1 MRVTVVLFTADL
13 RLRDNP
19 VLGAALRAAERVVPL
34 FVIDSGIARAGF
46 VTPARAAFLADCL
59 ADLDEGLR
67 ARGGR
72 LVVRAGDVVR
82 ETCRVAAETGATE
95 VHLASGAS
103 GYAQRREERLRSA
116 LAADGRAL
124 RVHDAVTTAVAPGV
138 LVPSGKDHYAVFT
151 PYHRRWSAER
161 LRPVSPAPRRV
172 ELPRVRSLPLPGP
185 GDLAQGPAPAGL
197 PKGGES
203 EGRRRLAAWLRSGLA
218 GYAAAHDDL
227 AADATSRLSPYLRF
241 GCLSPV
247 EVISRARRDAPAAER
262 HAGTGTGA
270 EAFVR
275 QLAWRDFHHQVLAA
289 VPGAAHRDYR
299 TRHDRWRTDPDELA
313 AWRAGMTGYPV
324 VDAAMRQL
332 AHEGW
337 MHNRAR
343 MLVASFLTKTLY
355 HDWREGAGHFEGL
368 LVDADVADN
377 RLNWQWVAG
386 TGNDTRP
393 HRVLNPLVQARRFDP
408 RGEYVRRW
416 VPELAALPGAA
427 VHTPWRLDG
436 PARAALRYPAPVVGL
451 TEGLAR
457 FRRARGLD

>member
-1 MRVTVVLFTADL
+1 MCVNVVLFTADL
-13 RLRDNP
+13 RLHDNP

-34 FVIDSGIARAGF
+34 FVIDSGIAGAGL
-46 VTPARAAFLADCL
+46 VTPARAAFLSDCL
-59 ADLDEGLR
+59 ADLDGGLR
-67 ARGGR
+67 ARGSR
-72 LVVRAGDVVR
+72 LIVRAGDVVR
-82 ETCRVAAETGATE
+82 ETCRVAAEAGATE
-95 VHLASGAS
+95 VHVASGAS

-116 LAADGRAL
+116 LTVDGRSL

-138 LVPSGKDHYAVFT
+138 LVPSGKDHYSVFT
-151 PYHRRWSAER
+151 PYHRRWSTER

-172 ELPRVRSLPLPGP
+172 ELPRLRSLPLPGA
-185 GDLAQGPAPAGL
+185 GDLARGTAPAGL
-197 PKGGES
+197 PKGGET

-218 GYAAAHDDL
+218 GYAETHDDL
-227 AADATSRLSPYLRF
+227 AADATSRLSPYLHF

-247 EVISRARRDAPAAER
+247 EVISRARRAASAGER
-262 HAGTGTGA
+262 HAGEGA

-289 VPGAAHRDYR
+289 VPAAAHRDYR
-299 TRHDRWRTDPDELA
+299 ARHDRWRTDPDELA

-343 MLVASFLTKTLY
+343 MLVASFLTKSLY

-368 LVDADVADN
+368 LVDADVANN
-377 RLNWQWVAG
+377 RLNWQWAAG

-408 RGEYVRRW
+408 RGDYVRRW

-427 VHTPWRLDG
+427 VHTPWRLG
-436 PARAALRYPAPVVGL
+436 GAERVALRYPAPVVDL

>member
-1 MRVTVVLFTADL
+1 MRVAVVLFTADL
-13 RLRDNP
+13 RLHDNP
-19 VLGAALRAAERVVPL
+19 VLCAALRAAERVVPL
-34 FVIDSGIARAGF
+34 FVIDSGIAGAGF

-59 ADLDEGLR
+59 ADLDGGLR

-72 LVVRAGDVVR
+72 LIVRAGEVVR
-82 ETCRVAAETGATE
+82 ETCRVAAETGATQ
-95 VHLASGAS
+95 VHLASGAG

-116 LAADGRAL
+116 LAADGRSL
-124 RVHDAVTTAVAPGV
+124 RVHDAVTTAVPPGA
-138 LVPSGKDHYAVFT
+138 LVPSGRNHYAVFT

-172 ELPRVRSLPLPGP
+172 ELPRVRSLPLPAA
-185 GDLAQGPAPAGL
+185 GDLARGPAPAGL

-203 EGRRRLAAWLRSGLA
+203 EGRRRLAAWTRSGLA
-218 GYAAAHDDL
+218 GYAEAHDDL

-241 GCLSPV
+241 GCVSPV
-247 EVISRARRDAPAAER
+247 EVISRARRAAPADGP
-262 HAGTGTGA
+262 HAGA

-289 VPGAAHRDYR
+289 VPEAAHRDYR
-299 TRHDRWRTDPDELA
+299 ARHDRWRTDPDELA
-313 AWRAGMTGYPV
+313 AWRAGTTGYPV

-368 LVDADVADN
+368 LVDAEVANN

-408 RGEYVRRW
+408 RGDYVRRW

-427 VHTPWRLDG
+427 VHTPWRLGG
-436 PARAALRYPAPVVGL
+436 PERAALRYPAPLVDL

-457 FRRARGLD
+457 FRRARGLG